1 MIIYDFKIGVF
12 MQNPQALYY
21 RDALAIE
28 RAVNEQLRAQIA
40 GDKPILITLFMASV
54 LLLTIAICWA

>member
-1 MIIYDFKIGVF
+1 